1 MSRNTSGGMK
11 RAPRGRVN
19 DDTLL
24 NWLDN
29 QPERLEKYL
38 ATHPDAADRLD
49 QMTTLSPEVG
59 LQLSVA
65 VAPTADFSARMVEGL
80 RADPSAGQ
88 AASIVFGLFAL
99 PWRTASFLVD
109 PDRGTIDTGA
119 EGPGK

>member
-1 MSRNTSGGMK
+1 MSTNTSGGMK

-29 QPERLEKYL
+29 QPDRLEKYL
-38 ATHPDAADRLD
+38 AAHPDAADRLD
-49 QMTTLSPEVG
+49 QMTMLSPEVEH
-59 LQLSVA
+59 QLSAA
-65 VAPTADFSARMVEGL
+65 VAPTADFSARMAEGL

-99 PWRTASFLVD
+99 PWRTAAFLVD
-109 PDRGTIDTGA
+109 PDRGSIDTGV
-119 EGPGK
+119 EGLDR